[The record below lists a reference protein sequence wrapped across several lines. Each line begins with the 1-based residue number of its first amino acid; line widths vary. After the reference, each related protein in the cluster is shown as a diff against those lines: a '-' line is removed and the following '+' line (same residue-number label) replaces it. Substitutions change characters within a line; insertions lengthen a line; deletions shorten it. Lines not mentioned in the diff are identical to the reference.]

1 MNIVPTQYWIDTFGQ
16 RQFKPWESQ
25 CNPDGWAEA
34 NKVDYFC
41 HKWEWDSECRPFDEA
56 TIKQWTDNFADCL
69 QEVRLCVC
77 AGSMGG
83 QRSKKARALAKTRSR
98 ASARGL
104 PTR

>member
-69 QEVRLCVC
+69 QE
-77 AGSMGG
+77 AG
-83 QRSKKARALAKTRSR
+83 
-98 ASARGL
+98 
-104 PTR
+104 